1 MHALLSAA
9 RAFRGELRT
18 WCEQIGEYMIPRYRR
33 DVRSQ
38 FGSAMAPVAARMRAT
53 DVRSVRR
60 VCVPSLPSSW
70 WSPSAKVSVT
80 LKEYR
85 CPTRCFATL
94 AIVARNCFPDV
105 MPRLG
110 ICSSCSPSSPKS
122 RITFK
127 SSSPSSGA
135 ARAAASSASPRR
147 RCPRSCQRWRTAE
160 AKSRKSSTNIAIASS
175 ALPSSTGG
183 GEGASCSG
191 GGGGGGSGQRYAG
204 GGGDGRGGGGGG
216 EGGGD
221 GGGGCHGG
229 VIGVGGAGGTRW
241 GGGGLMGG
249 QLPS

>member
-9 RAFRGELRT
+9 RACGEPDL
-18 WCEQIGEYMIPRYRR
+18 
-33 DVRSQ
+33 VRANSRIHD
-38 FGSAMAPVAARMRAT
+38 PT
-53 DVRSVRR
+53 
-60 VCVPSLPSSW
+60 LP
-70 WSPSAKVSVT
+70 T
-80 LKEYR
+80 G
-85 CPTRCFATL
+85 C
-94 AIVARNCFPDV
+94 
-105 MPRLG
+105 
-110 ICSSCSPSSPKS
+110 PKS
-122 RITFK
+122 IRLSNGAGCSQDACYGRAICKASLRSLLALFMVVALRKSERHAQGVPLPHALFRDLSDCRTQLLSGCDATFGDLQLVLALLAQVEDHIQVVLPLLG
-127 SSSPSSGA
+127 SCPSCCELGLA
-135 ARAAASSASPRR
+135 RR

-229 VIGVGGAGGTRW
+229 AIGVGGAGGTRW